1 MQIPGDAIHT
11 AEASIDVSASPEVLF
26 DMVSDIVRMGEWS
39 PEATGGHWLDGGS
52 GEVGDWFMGDNTVD
66 GRDWSRACQVAKA
79 DRGQDFTFV
88 IGGFEA
94 NCTWWSYE
102 FEPVDAGTRV
112 TERWW
117 MVNLTPGMQGASP
130 EQRTQRV
137 ESTQPNID
145 RTLAQ
150 LKEVAERRA

>member
-1 MQIPGDAIHT
+1 
-11 AEASIDVSASPEVLF
+11 
-26 DMVSDIVRMGEWS
+26 
-39 PEATGGHWLDGGS
+39 
-52 GEVGDWFMGDNTVD
+52 
-66 GRDWSRACQVAKA
+66 
-79 DRGQDFTFV
+79 
-88 IGGFEA
+88 
-94 NCTWWSYE
+94 
-102 FEPVDAGTRV
+102 
-112 TERWW
+112 